1 MIYHGVHI
9 TASGALYRL
18 GSALFDL
25 HQPERCLLR
34 GDEWV
39 FGPEAPYER
48 AGDVDNVVFPCG
60 YTIGEDG
67 DTLFMY
73 YGAADTCIALATASV
88 RTLLTWLR
96 QHGHPAAS
104 AAEKTEAD
112 PG

>member
-1 MIYHGVHI
+1 
-9 TASGALYRL
+9 
-18 GSALFDL
+18 
-25 HQPERCLLR
+25 LLR
-34 GDEWV
+34 GDERV

-60 YTIGEDG
+60 YTIAEDG
-67 DTLFMY
+67 DTLYMY

-104 AAEKTEAD
+104 AGESAETD